1 MYEMKKTIYLTSKQD
16 GLKLHVLL
24 MEPEGEAKGIV
35 QICHGMAEH
44 KERYEPFM
52 EMLCDHGY
60 ITVIHDHRG
69 HGKSV
74 KDEADLGYFYDDSG
88 KAIIEDVHQVTTWM
102 KERYGRKIPY
112 HLFGHSMGSL
122 VVRCYLKKYDDELD
136 SLIVCGS
143 PSENKAAKAAGLLAK
158 AACKTGA
165 HKKGNLF
172 QKLAFGL
179 YGKALE
185 EDESENGW
193 ISYNKEN
200 VKAYDENPLDGFV
213 FSNNGFLNLFLLMD
227 ETYNKK
233 GWQVKHPSLPILF
246 IAGADDPCIGSKKQ
260 YAQAMTTLKK
270 QGYNHVR
277 GMLFLNRRHEI
288 LNEDGVEKVYDAILY
303 FLKQNKTEE

>member
-1 MYEMKKTIYLTSKQD
+1 MMYADIIVDISHEKLDRSFQYRVPLEMEDEIQVGMVVTIPFGNGNHERKGYVIGLSK
-16 GLKLHVLL
+16 
-24 MEPEGEAKGIV
+24 EPELDPSKIKPLKGISSS
-35 QICHGMAEH
+35 QE
-44 KERYEPFM
+44 
-52 EMLCDHGY
+52 
-60 ITVIHDHRG
+60 
-69 HGKSV
+69 
-74 KDEADLGYFYDDSG
+74 
-88 KAIIEDVHQVTTWM
+88 TTEEKLIVLAAWM
-102 KERYGRKIPY
+102 KERYGGELPY

-143 PSENKAAKAAGLLAK
+143 PSENKAAKAAGFLAK
-158 AACKTGA
+158 TACKMGA
-165 HKKGNLF
+165 HKKGKFF
-172 QKLAFGL
+172 QKMALGL
-179 YGKALE
+179 YGKALG

-227 ETYNKK
+227 ATYNKK

-270 QGYNHVR
+270 RGYNQVR

-288 LNEDGVEKVYDAILY
+288 LNEDDVEKVYDAVLH
-303 FLKQNKTEE
+303 FLEQHSKRDD

>member
-1 MYEMKKTIYLTSKQD
+1 MKKTVYLTSKQD

-24 MEPEGEAKGIV
+24 MEPEQSPKGIV

-52 EMLCDHGY
+52 QMLCNNGY
-60 ITVIHDHRG
+60 ISVIHDHRG

-74 KDEADLGYFYDDSG
+74 KNAADLGYFYDDSG
-88 KAIIEDVHQVTTWM
+88 KAIIEDAHQVTTWM
-102 KERYGRKIPY
+102 KERYGGELPY
-112 HLFGHSMGSL
+112 HLFGHSMG
-122 VVRCYLKKYDDELD
+122 

-143 PSENKAAKAAGLLAK
+143 PSENKAAKAAGFLAK
-158 AACKTGA
+158 TACKMGA
-165 HKKGNLF
+165 HKKGEFF
-172 QKLAFGL
+172 QKMAFGL
-179 YGKALE
+179 YGKALG

-270 QGYNHVR
+270 RGYNQVR

-288 LNEDGVEKVYDAILY
+288 LNEDDVEKVYDAVLH
-303 FLKQNKTEE
+303 FLEQHFKRDD

>member
-1 MYEMKKTIYLTSKQD
+1 
-16 GLKLHVLL
+16 
-24 MEPEGEAKGIV
+24 
-35 QICHGMAEH
+35 
-44 KERYEPFM
+44 
-52 EMLCDHGY
+52 
-60 ITVIHDHRG
+60 
-69 HGKSV
+69 
-74 KDEADLGYFYDDSG
+74 
-88 KAIIEDVHQVTTWM
+88 M
-102 KERYGRKIPY
+102 KERYGGELPY

-122 VVRCYLKKYDDELD
+122 VVRCYLKEYDDELD

-143 PSENKAAKAAGLLAK
+143 PSENKAAKAASLLAK
-158 AACKTGA
+158 TACKMGA
-165 HKKGNLF
+165 HKKGEFF
-172 QKLAFGL
+172 QKMAFGL
-179 YGKALE
+179 YGKALG

-260 YAQAMTTLKK
+260 YAQAMTMLKK
-270 QGYNHVR
+270 RGYNQVR

-288 LNEDGVEKVYDAILY
+288 LNEDGVEKVYDAVLH
-303 FLKQNKTEE
+303 FLEQYSQKDD